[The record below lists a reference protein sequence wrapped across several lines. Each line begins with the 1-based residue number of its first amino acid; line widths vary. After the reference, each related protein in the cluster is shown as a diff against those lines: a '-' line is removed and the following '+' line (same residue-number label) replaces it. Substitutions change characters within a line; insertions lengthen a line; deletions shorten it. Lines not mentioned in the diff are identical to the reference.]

1 MVIDID
7 KTDTTL
13 SDVLD
18 EYGLDIAEYCC
29 ALSPSGGMH
38 IYLDWS
44 HSELWKQRYQ
54 RKTLTTTNSNIGID
68 IRADGGLIFAP
79 PSTVIGGGNYEW
91 IHYPVN
97 RRDLDYDP
105 SKLIPLMDAIFE
117 YNNPNPLAPVKNSS
131 LCKILTVP
139 TPMKMKA
146 IKTLLSVMV
155 AQL

>member
-1 MVIDID
+1 M
-7 KTDTTL
+7 
-13 SDVLD
+13 LD

-38 IYLDWS
+38 IYLNWS

-68 IRADGGLIFAP
+68 IELTESHFC
-79 PSTVIGGGNYEW
+79 STFHCYRGGNYEW

-97 RRDLDYDP
+97 RSDLDYDP

-117 YNNPNPLAPVKNSS
+117 YNNPNPLAPAKKQFIIQNIN
-131 LCKILTVP
+131 CP
-139 TPMKMKA
+139 N
-146 IKTLLSVMV
+146 
-155 AQL
+155 